1 MAVVTYEDL
10 VKSGYGTAGF
20 GAGDQGTTFADLGT
34 YGLISSKYGPL
45 QAIDAPLS
53 NKGNATSQISGTTN
67 TFSVS
72 PQTAVRLV
80 DNSTGKVVF
89 EGTGYEAAQTARDL
103 AQGLSD
109 TGGNKANWDIQAAAP
124 GMSNFATVANEK
136 PNKSAIG
143 TVADIGLPILA
154 SALVPGGGFLGTIL
168 PAAAGSAVSS
178 VAQGRSLQDTLL
190 RAAIAGGG
198 AGLGEGIFGAGVP
211 SGNAVAPTASLASDV
226 LPNLPSLLDD
236 IAATAAQNVASAGL
250 GSVAPALLP
259 SIAGDIVATA
269 IKTAAPSI
277 AGSAIGSTAGS
288 ALSSALLPETI
299 VQAQTQAP
307 TQPDTPPVTPPVSFP
322 ENILV
327 NAQTQAP
334 TQPDTPPV
342 TPPVASPSDIL
353 VNAQTQPTNLVPASL
368 LAGGGAA
375 AAAAANAAGS
385 TTSATDTAA
394 SRTGM
399 TDAELAAVNAGAGG
413 GGVLGTGLS
422 ATQLAT
428 LGSLGI
434 SGLSSL
440 FGNAGGGIGPTTPYV
455 SPFGAGTGFGTGMD
469 YRAQPNILDYER
481 YGFGPEATF
490 FRPEYNRLIPT
501 AAAPVSSFST
511 NPAYGSQQQAPSS
524 AGSILKAA
532 NIASM
537 KLLGAPFIGIG
548 ASNIYNQEKIDDKMM
563 EKYGVNMQDYLQ
575 NSQSASA
582 TTPTY
587 QPLI

>member
-1 MAVVTYEDL
+1 MAVATYEDL
-10 VKSGYGTAGF
+10 AKSGYGTRGF
-20 GAGDQGTTFADLGT
+20 GAVDQGITFADLGT

-109 TGGNKANWDIQAAAP
+109 TSGNKANWDIQAAAP
-124 GMSNFATVANEK
+124 GMSNFATVANDK

-168 PAAAGSAVSS
+168 PAAAGSAASS

-250 GSVAPALLP
+250 GAVAPAVLP

-288 ALSSALLPETI
+288 ALSSALIPETI
-299 VQAQTQAP
+299 VQAQTQTP
-307 TQPDTPPVTPPVSFP
+307 TQPETPPVTPPVTF
-322 ENILV
+322 
-327 NAQTQAP
+327 
-334 TQPDTPPV
+334 
-342 TPPVASPSDIL
+342 PSDIL
-353 VNAQTQPTNLVPASL
+353 VNAQTQTPTQPDTPSVVPPVSFPSDIVVTAPSNTNVITPPLIPPVL
-368 LAGGGAA
+368 LPPTTTPP
-375 AAAAANAAGS
+375 S
-385 TTSATDTAA
+385 TTPTDTTPPAKK
-394 SRTGM
+394 
-399 TDAELAAVNAGAGG
+399 DDF
-413 GGVLGTGLS
+413 LGTGLNL
-422 ATQLAT
+422 TELAT
-428 LGSLGI
+428 VTGLGTSLLGSL
-434 SGLSSL
+434 
-440 FGNAGGGIGPTTPYV
+440 FGGGGTGATPTTPYV
-455 SPFGAGTGFGTGMD
+455 SPFGAGAVFGTGMD
-469 YRAQPNILDYER
+469 YRAQPAIADYER

-490 FRPEYNRLIPT
+490 FRPEYNRLISS
-501 AAAPVSSFST
+501 AAAP
-511 NPAYGSQQQAPSS
+511 
-524 AGSILKAA
+524 AA
-532 NIASM
+532 T
-537 KLLGAPFIGIG
+537 
-548 ASNIYNQEKIDDKMM
+548 
-563 EKYGVNMQDYLQ
+563 
-575 NSQSASA
+575 

>member
-1 MAVVTYEDL
+1 MAVATYEDL
-10 VKSGYGTAGF
+10 AKSGYGTRGF
-20 GAGDQGTTFADLGT
+20 GAGDQGITFADLGT

-109 TGGNKANWDIQAAAP
+109 TSGNKANWDIQAAAP

-136 PNKSAIG
+136 PNKSVIG

-250 GSVAPALLP
+250 GAVAPAVLP

-269 IKTAAPSI
+269 IKSAAPSI

-288 ALSSALLPETI
+288 ALSNAVLPETI
-299 VQAQTQAP
+299 VQAQTQPPPRYEVPPA
-307 TQPDTPPVTPPVSFP
+307 TPPISFP

-334 TQPDTPPV
+334 AQPDTPSVAPPVSFPSDIVVNAPSAAPV
-342 TPPVASPSDIL
+342 TPSPVPDVGPLDIAGAPISEIL
-353 VNAQTQPTNLVPASL
+353 KDVAMGPENKSLLDRITSNMGVTDYLTAASL
-368 LAGGGAA
+368 L
-375 AAAAANAAGS
+375 GS
-385 TTSATDTAA
+385 
-394 SRTGM
+394 
-399 TDAELAAVNAGAGG
+399 AVAGG
-413 GGVLGTGLS
+413 GG
-422 ATQLAT
+422 
-428 LGSLGI
+428 
-434 SGLSSL
+434 
-440 FGNAGGGIGPTTPYV
+440 GGGTGPTTPYV

-469 YRAQPNILDYER
+469 YRAQPAIADYER

-490 FRPEYNRLIPT
+490 FRPEYNRLISS
-501 AAAPVSSFST
+501 AAAP
-511 NPAYGSQQQAPSS
+511 
-524 AGSILKAA
+524 AA
-532 NIASM
+532 T
-537 KLLGAPFIGIG
+537 
-548 ASNIYNQEKIDDKMM
+548 
-563 EKYGVNMQDYLQ
+563 
-575 NSQSASA
+575 

>member
-1 MAVVTYEDL
+1 MAVATYEDL
-10 VKSGYGTAGF
+10 VKSGYGTSGF

-45 QAIDAPLS
+45 QTIDAPLS

-67 TFSVS
+67 TFAVS

-109 TGGNKANWDIQAAAP
+109 TSGNKANWDIQAAAP

-136 PNKSAIG
+136 PNKSALG

-154 SALVPGGGFLGTIL
+154 SALIPGGGLLGTIL
-168 PAAAGSAVSS
+168 PAAAGSAASS
-178 VAQGRSLQDTLL
+178 VAQGRSLKDTLI

-198 AGLGEGIFGAGVP
+198 AGLGEGIFGAGLPTGDV
-211 SGNAVAPTASLASDV
+211 VAPTASLAADV

-250 GSVAPALLP
+250 GSILPSVLP

-299 VQAQTQAP
+299 VQAQTQPRYEVPSGTPFPENILVNAQGQAP
-307 TQPDTPPVTPPVSFP
+307 TQPDTPSVAPPVSFP

-327 NAQTQAP
+327 NAPSAA
-334 TQPDTPPV
+334 PV
-342 TPPVASPSDIL
+342 TPSPVPDIGPL
-353 VNAQTQPTNLVPASL
+353 DIAGAPISEILKDVAIGPENKSLLDRITSNMGVTDYLTAASL
-368 LAGGGAA
+368 L
-375 AAAAANAAGS
+375 GS
-385 TTSATDTAA
+385 
-394 SRTGM
+394 
-399 TDAELAAVNAGAGG
+399 AVAGG
-413 GGVLGTGLS
+413 GG
-422 ATQLAT
+422 
-428 LGSLGI
+428 
-434 SGLSSL
+434 
-440 FGNAGGGIGPTTPYV
+440 GGGTGPTTPYV
-455 SPFGAGTGFGTGMD
+455 SPFGAGTGFGAGMD
-469 YRAQPNILDYER
+469 YRAQPAIADYER

-490 FRPEYNRLIPT
+490 FRPEYNRLIS
-501 AAAPVSSFST
+501 AAAPA
-511 NPAYGSQQQAPSS
+511 PAAT
-524 AGSILKAA
+524 
-532 NIASM
+532 
-537 KLLGAPFIGIG
+537 
-548 ASNIYNQEKIDDKMM
+548 
-563 EKYGVNMQDYLQ
+563 
-575 NSQSASA
+575 